1 MSLFLLAFN
10 FIHMQFTKGLVEIQ
24 SDFQLYK
31 DVGCL
36 RPWISLERHLVTAV
50 SCIFLMDVAES

>member
-50 SCIFLMDVAES
+50 SRIL